1 MKYKYLKRFNEAKQ
15 GPEMTFD
22 DFKSVMADLV
32 DEFDFEYEFHDYSE
46 DKASI
51 APEWIHRDD
60 NDNFYDVWIYMTY
73 KEGYELHED
82 IPYMNLEFLDIRDID
97 SPGPIE
103 DEGFE
108 EIFELIDGNKSELE
122 RVKNDLDDI
131 IERNKKTKQVFEI
144 LKDKIIPRFNH
155 FANFKECGIGFNS
168 GELRITFDIDD
179 E

>member
-46 DKASI
+46 DK
-51 APEWIHRDD
+51 D
-60 NDNFYDVWIYMTY
+60 DNFYDAWIYMTY
-73 KEGYELHED
+73 KEGYELHDD
-82 IPYMNLEFLDIRDID
+82 IPYMNLDFLDNRNSHLSDTD
-97 SPGPIE
+97 SPEPIE
-103 DEGFE
+103 DEEFE

-131 IERNKKTKQVFEI
+131 IERNKQTKLVFEI

-155 FANFKECGIGFNS
+155 FSNFKECGIGFSS